1 MQSRCLLEVGHVLVV
16 CVLNRFEGPG
26 SDLRLFPDSRS
37 TNPGKKASQ
46 VKGEAGPEL
55 PPEIT
60 LNI

>member
-1 MQSRCLLEVGHVLVV
+1 MFVGHVLVV